1 MKPAPNSPPEPRR
14 LLAFGAHPDDIEFGA
29 GGILAREAR
38 AGTILSLVVC
48 SRGESATHGT
58 SGERE
63 VEARQAAA
71 VLGASIDFVELG
83 GDAHL
88 APSVAHTLTL
98 AALVR
103 RHRPRWV
110 LAPTTTPSQ
119 HPDHA
124 VVGGLVRDAVR
135 LARYGGVKELLGQPA
150 HAIDHLFH
158 YAVGPEGEPPG
169 ALAVWVDLSDPEVI
183 KAWTAAMSA
192 HATQARS
199 RDYVELQLTRA
210 RLLGLR
216 AGVGHA
222 QALFPADPLVVD
234 SLEQLGHG
242 ARRF

>member
-1 MKPAPNSPPEPRR
+1 MKPTPNSPPEPRR
-14 LLAFGAHPDDIEFGA
+14 LLAFGAHPDDLEFGA

-38 AGTILSLVVC
+38 AGTTISLVIC
-48 SRGESATHGT
+48 SRGESSTQGT
-58 SGERE
+58 PDERE
-63 VEARQAAA
+63 AEARRAAGL
-71 VLGASIDFVELG
+71 LGASIDFVDLG

-88 APSVAHTLTL
+88 EPSVAHTLTL
-98 AALVR
+98 ATLVR
-103 RHRPRWV
+103 RFRPRWV
-110 LAPTTTPSQ
+110 LAPTTTPGQ
-119 HPDHA
+119 HPDHV

-135 LARYGGVKELLGQPA
+135 LARYGGVKELLGQPV

-169 ALAVWVDLSDPEVI
+169 APAVWVDLSDPEVI
-183 KAWTAAMSA
+183 KTWTAAMAA
-192 HATQARS
+192 HVTQARS

-222 QALFPADPLVVD
+222 QSLFPADPLVVD
-234 SLEQLGHG
+234 SLEQLGRG

>member
-1 MKPAPNSPPEPRR
+1 MPTSLPDAPR

-29 GGILAREAR
+29 GGIVAHHTQ
-38 AGTILSLVVC
+38 AGGTAHFVLC

-58 SGERE
+58 PAERE
-63 VEARQAAA
+63 AEARQSATL
-71 VLGASIDFVELG
+71 LGATVEFVDLG

-88 APSVAHTLTL
+88 APSVSHTLTL

-110 LAPTTTPSQ
+110 LAPTTQPNQ

-124 VVGGLVRDAVR
+124 VVGGMVRDAAR
-135 LARYGGVKELLGQPA
+135 LARYGGVTELHTLQP
-150 HAIDHLFH
+150 HAIDQLLH

-169 ALAVWVDLSDPEVI
+169 VATVWFDVSEPVVLA
-183 KAWTAAMSA
+183 AWTAAMEA
-192 HATQARS
+192 HVTQGRT

-216 AGVGHA
+216 AGTSHA
-222 QALFPADPLVVD
+222 QALYPAEPMVVT
-234 SLEQLGHG
+234 SLEQLGRG